1 MADQHWERLEELF
14 EQARAM
20 PIDARAA
27 FLERGC
33 AGDPVLRAEVQAL
46 LGADET
52 ARALSVERL
61 VVDEPRAD
69 VTNDWRLGER
79 LGPWRLGRVVG
90 SGGMGVVHGA
100 SRDDGQY
107 LLDVAV

>member
-61 VVDEPRAD
+61 HGLAAEQ
-69 VTNDWRLGER
+69 TSGGWR
-79 LGPWRLGRVVG
+79 GRVIF
-90 SGGMGVVHGA
+90 
-100 SRDDGQY
+100 
-107 LLDVAV
+107 DV